1 MNNVTKIHVCW
12 NLYLSGVSPEEIPG
26 KIEKHRAT
34 VYRWI
39 KEMKRNGI
47 RYFIREYE
55 EAKRGHRQRKTN
67 PILKDHIYKIRE
79 GKRNCCG
86 EKIKYFLKKE
96 YAEEVSVST
105 IYRILNEKYILKKRW
120 RGNEKRGAVLKG
132 SKPREVIQVDTVD
145 FGSIYAFTAIDT
157 FTREASVILK
167 RRLDSKSGEEALISQ
182 LEFFGKIDG
191 IQRDGGHEFKSHWQT
206 KARNCIPYIRTARP
220 YRKNE
225 QAFIERFNGILRKE
239 CLGHLKYTHKDL
251 ITMQRKVKEF
261 LNYYHYE
268 RPHLSLNMQTP
279 HQFAMSH
286 LT

>member
-1 MNNVTKIHVCW
+1 MNNITRIHVCW
-12 NLYLSGVSPEEIPG
+12 NLYQSGISPEEIPARIG
-26 KIEKHRAT
+26 KHRAT

-39 KEMKRNGI
+39 KKIRRNGI

-55 EAKRGHRQRKTN
+55 EAKKGHRQRKTN

-79 GKRNCCG
+79 EKRECCG
-86 EKIKYFLKKE
+86 EKVQYFLKKE
-96 YAEEVSVST
+96 YAKDVSVST
-105 IYRILNEKYILKKRW
+105 IYRVLNQKYLLKKRW
-120 RGNEKRGAVLKG
+120 RSNEKRGVVLKG
-132 SKPREVIQVDTVD
+132 SKPREVVQVDTVD

-167 RRLDSKSGEEALISQ
+167 KRLDSKCGEEALISQ
-182 LEFFGKIDG
+182 LQFFGKIDG
-191 IQRDGGHEFKSHWQT
+191 IQRDGGHEFKAHWQA
-206 KARNCIPYIRTARP
+206 KARTCIGTIRTSRA

-239 CLGHLKYTHKDL
+239 CLGHLKYTHKDIL
-251 ITMQRKVKEF
+251 EMQRKVKKF
-261 LNYYHYE
+261 LQYYHYE
-268 RPHLSLNMQTP
+268 RPHLSLNMETP

>member
-1 MNNVTKIHVCW
+1 MNNITRIHVCW
-12 NLYLSGVSPEEIPG
+12 NLYRSGVSPEEIPA
-26 KIEKHRAT
+26 KIGKHRAT

-39 KEMKRNGI
+39 KGFRQKSI
-47 RYFIREYE
+47 HQFLVDYE
-55 EAKRGHRQRKTN
+55 SAKRGRRQRKTN

-79 GKRNCCG
+79 AKRECCG
-86 EKIKYFLKKE
+86 EKIQYFLKEE
-96 YAEEVSVST
+96 YNEEVCVST
-105 IYRILNEKYILKKRW
+105 IYRILNEKYVLKKRW
-120 RGNEKRGAVLKG
+120 RGNEKRGTVLKG
-132 SKPREVIQVDTVD
+132 SKPREVVQVDTVD

-167 RRLDSKSGEEALISQ
+167 KRLDSKSGEEALISQ

-191 IQRDGGHEFKSHWQT
+191 IQRDGGSEFKGQWQA
-206 KARNCIPYIRTARP
+206 KARSSIQRIRTSRP

-251 ITMQRKVKEF
+251 LQMQRKVQEF
-261 LNYYHYE
+261 LQYYHYE